1 VHIVACGIFKA
12 ELDRILPAIK
22 RELPNQDIRVTF
34 LSPGL
39 HIDCARMER
48 EIVETLKS
56 LQGEKL
62 LLYGTMCHEKIA
74 SIAHDNHAAL
84 PSDRNCI
91 EMIVSPE
98 KKKALDESG
107 NIFYVTAGWLQSWHE
122 ILQERAASCD
132 KIIVLDAGGSFI
144 SEEELLAFFDFMQIP
159 VETVEVTLDYFKHK
173 VTNLC
178 KQVIP

>member
-12 ELDRILPAIK
+12 ELDRILPAIR

-39 HIDCARMER
+39 HVDCARMEK

-62 LLYGTMCHEKIA
+62 LLYGTMCHEKLA

-107 NIFYVTAGWLQSWHE
+107 NIFYVTAGWLQSWRE

-132 KIIVLDAGGSFI
+132 KIIVLDAGGSAI
-144 SEEELLAFFDFMQIP
+144 SEEALLEFFDFMQIP
-159 VETVEVTLDYFKHK
+159 VETVEVTLDYFKNKLTH
-173 VTNLC
+173 LC
-178 KQVIP
+178 KQRSG